1 MVTPMSECGY
11 VATDFWL
18 MEVLMELGSAQTIF
32 ASLCRSIER
41 MKPWNR
47 GCSTASRSAVGG
59 TGSACRPELVGSNHR
74 PTIECQRTGRRAAC
88 RPKMT
93 YKSGLKG
100 RRTSGQWRGRVMGV
114 NFWWLETQGPDL
126 RVCRE
131 LARLRQSYRK
141 PASRIGFSARLEVRC
156 GLANRIFCPPNTS
169 TCHCCG
175 SRELEA
181 EAAYIN

>member
-41 MKPWNR
+41 MNP
-47 GCSTASRSAVGG
+47 GIAVALLHHDQQ
-59 TGSACRPELVGSNHR
+59 SEELEVL
-74 PTIECQRTGRRAAC
+74 AAPSLSDQIIAPLSSVNALEDA
-88 RPKMT
+88 RVPAKMT

-114 NFWWLETQGPDL
+114 NFWWLETQGPTYESAVSL
-126 RVCRE
+126 
-131 LARLRQSYRK
+131 LAFDSHTENLP
-141 PASRIGFSARLEVRC
+141 PALDFGSVRSAMR
-156 GLANRIFCPPNTS
+156 LANRIFARQHIDLPLLR
-169 TCHCCG
+169 